1 MVQGVGYSGSGYY
14 PRKKKEDNTTKVVLG
29 TLITA
34 AAVAAGAYY
43 CGRHSINEKSYIT
56 PLVIKSHLPVDEF
69 KWETVGITVD
79 KKGRILTSAG
89 KVLKSKKYMSN
100 IGDIK
105 KAVSAKTDEE
115 VGKLSDVAKEFR
127 SYYLIMPDVQNN
139 AKVIEGLT
147 WYEKFYNFVNKSLN
161 LGIYKEGK
169 VVQGALKG
177 WNA

>member
-43 CGRHSINEKSYIT
+43 CGRNSINAKSYLT
-56 PLVIKSHLPVDEF
+56 VHEF
-69 KWETVGITVD
+69 KKSSIWETVDEKVQ
-79 KKGRILTSAG
+79 ILTSAG

-115 VGKLSDVAKEFR
+115 VGKLSDVAKKFR
-127 SYYLIMPDVQNN
+127 SYFLIMPDVQNN
-139 AKVIEGLT
+139 AKVIEDLT

-169 VVQGALKG
+169 EVQGALKE
-177 WNA
+177 WMN

>member
-43 CGRHSINEKSYIT
+43 CGRNSINAKSYLT
-56 PLVIKSHLPVDEF
+56 GDEF
-69 KWETVGITVD
+69 KNSSVWKTVD
-79 KKGRILTSAG
+79 KKGQTLTRAG

-127 SYYLIMPDVQNN
+127 SYLELRILGGQNK
-139 AKVIEGLT
+139 AKVIEDLT

-169 VVQGALKG
+169 EVQGAFKD
-177 WNA
+177 WMS